1 MIFLVTLCLFHKI
14 SVVFLI
20 NKTPL
25 ITAEPLE
32 FFSFNFVV
40 WVEVVAKKLLV
51 PANQK
56 HDAIR
61 ISSVDKVLQSLGEPR
76 VSP

>member
-1 MIFLVTLCLFHKI
+1 MLVTLCLFHKI
-14 SVVFLI
+14 PVFFLI
-20 NKTPL
+20 NKTPM

-40 WVEVVAKKLLV
+40 WVVVVAKKILV

-61 ISSVDKVLQSLGEPR
+61 ISSADKVLQSLGETSM
-76 VSP
+76 SP